1 MSKKLDGQPAL
12 SNETTGASR
21 RQLLKASVLATA
33 ASMAGQG
40 AQAKPLPDPGA
51 RKISSA
57 RSYIIKNATLL
68 TLDKSLGDFESGDM
82 LVERGKIKAIGRN
95 ISAGPDTLVIDGINR
110 ILIPGFVD
118 THSHSYQG
126 LLRGLLP
133 NGVVLPD
140 YDRDI
145 QKNITA
151 HYTPQDA
158 YNGVLI
164 TALGFLDLGTTTV
177 IDISQVAHSRDHV
190 EANIQALK
198 DADIRAM
205 FAMSRGIGPQSQYPD
220 GMKYLL
226 PEHFASGDQLLTPAL
241 ATSTDKDSFEAARRY
256 GLRAVLHIRVNS
268 GPLLALSQ
276 TGVLKDGDVFVHC
289 THLSKDAWRVIR
301 DTGGRTSHSPVVE
314 MAMGHGYP
322 AIQDALDAGVKPSL
336 GCDHAATVGMD
347 MFGMMR
353 TAFNLQRLAIQQR
366 QRNGEKETQP
376 LLTCREVLEF
386 ATLQGARCAGLDHK
400 IGSLTPGKEADFVML
415 RSDDLSIWPLNNACA
430 AVVNLMSAGNIE
442 GVFVAGKPRKWKGE
456 LVGVDRQKVLRS
468 VAQSR
473 TDVLRK
479 ANFKMDLLA

>member
-1 MSKKLDGQPAL
+1 MSKKPDGGPPL
-12 SNETTGASR
+12 SNETTGADR
-21 RQLLKASVLATA
+21 RQLLKAGVLASA
-33 ASMAGQG
+33 AAMVARD
-40 AQAKPLPDPGA
+40 AEAKPLPDPGA
-51 RKISSA
+51 RKINSA
-57 RSYIIKNATLL
+57 QRYIVKNAILL
-68 TLDKSLGDFESGDM
+68 TQDKSLGDFDSGDM
-82 LVERGKIKAIGRN
+82 LVERGKIKAVGRN
-95 ISAGPDTLVIDGINR
+95 ISAGPDTLVIDGTNR
-110 ILIPGFVD
+110 IVIPGFVD

-133 NGVVLPD
+133 NGVVQPD

-151 HYTPQDA
+151 HYTAQDA

-177 IDISQVAHSRDHV
+177 IDISQVSHSREHV

-198 DADIRAM
+198 DAGIRTM

-226 PEHFASGDQLLTPAL
+226 PEHFSSSDQLLTPAL
-241 ATSTDKDSFEAARRY
+241 ATATDKETFEAARRL
-256 GLRAVLHIRVNS
+256 GLRAVLHIRINS
-268 GPLLALSQ
+268 APLLALSQ
-276 TGVLKDGDVFVHC
+276 AGLLKEGDVFVHC
-289 THLSKDAWRVIR
+289 THLNKDAWRVIR

-322 AIQDALDAGVKPSL
+322 AIQDALDAGGKPSFS
-336 GCDHAATVGMD
+336 CDHAATVGMD

-366 QRNGEKETQP
+366 QRNGEKDTQP

-415 RSDDLSIWPLNNACA
+415 RADDLSIWPLNNAYA
-430 AVVNLMSAGNIE
+430 AVVNLMSAGHIE

-456 LVGVDRQKVLRS
+456 LVGVDKPKVLRN

-479 ANFKMDLLA
+479 ADFKMNLLA